1 MAGLEESLGI
11 INEEV
16 IEAEFTPVE
25 SSPSKLDELKE
36 LIESRNVKE
45 RSITATLKGFGA
57 DSIEKLSDDQIDKW
71 SNHLKAKE
79 SK

>member
-11 INEEV
+11 VNEEV

-25 SSPSKLDELKE
+25 SSPSKLNELKE
-36 LIESRNVKE
+36 LIVSRKVPE
-45 RSITATLKGFGA
+45 RSINSALKGLGI
-57 DSIEKLSDDQIDKW
+57 DSIEKLSDEQIDKW